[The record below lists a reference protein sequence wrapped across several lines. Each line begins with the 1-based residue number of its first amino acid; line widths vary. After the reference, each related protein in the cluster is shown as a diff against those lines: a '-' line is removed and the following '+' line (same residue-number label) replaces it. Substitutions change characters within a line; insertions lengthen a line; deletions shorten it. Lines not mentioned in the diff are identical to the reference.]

1 MTDKIHNHLLK
12 ISAKHCKPLAAIIK
26 ANGVINIEI
35 PTDIELFDCLA
46 QTVVEQQLSYKA
58 AKSIWNKIKT
68 SSEERKIN
76 LIDYFDTKYIAH
88 IRKDGLSENKIKAIL
103 GAKEAVSGGEI
114 TLKGLSE
121 MNDIE
126 FKASITGLW
135 GFGDWSA
142 EMIAIFYLGRTNIWS
157 EKDLILNKGI
167 NHICDE
173 CELTPNELL
182 EIIDPYQSYLALH
195 IWRSKDS

>member
-12 ISAKHCKPLAAIIK
+12 ISADHCRPLAAIIK

-46 QTVVEQQLSYKA
+46 QTVVEQQLSYQA

-68 SSEERKIN
+68 SSEERNIK
-76 LIDYFDTKYIAH
+76 LIDYFDTKYTAD
-88 IRKDGLSENKIKAIL
+88 IRNDGLSENKIKAIL
-103 GAKEAVSGGEI
+103 GAKEAVNSGEI

-126 FKASITGLW
+126 FKKSITSLW

-167 NHICDE
+167 NQICDQ
-173 CELTPNELL
+173 CELTPDELL
-182 EIIDPYQSYLALH
+182 TIVDPYQSFLALH
-195 IWRSKDS
+195 IWRHKD

>member
-1 MTDKIHNHLLK
+1 MTQKIHNHLLK
-12 ISAKHCKPLAAIIK
+12 LSTAHCKPLASIIK
-26 ANGVINIEI
+26 ANGPINIEI

-58 AKSIWNKIKT
+58 AKSIWNKIKI
-68 SSEERKIN
+68 SSEERNIK
-76 LIDYFDTKYIAH
+76 LIDYFDTKYIADL
-88 IRKDGLSENKIKAIL
+88 RKDGLSENKIKAIF
-103 GAKEAVSGGEI
+103 GAKEAVSVGEI

-142 EMIAIFYLGRTNIWS
+142 EMIAIFYLGRTNVWS

-167 NHICDE
+167 NQICE
-173 CELTPNELL
+173 QCELTPHELL

-195 IWRSKDS
+195 IWRYKD

>member
-103 GAKEAVSGGEI
+103 GAKEAINGGEI

-126 FKASITGLW
+126 FKTSITSLW

-182 EIIDPYQSYLALH
+182 EIVDPYQSYLALH

>member
-12 ISAKHCKPLAAIIK
+12 ISAEHCKPLAAIIK
-26 ANGVINIEI
+26 ANGIINIEI

-58 AKSIWNKIKT
+58 AKSIWNKIKI
-68 SSEERKIN
+68 SSEERNIE
-76 LIDYFDTKYIAH
+76 LIDYFDTKYIAD

-103 GAKEAVSGGEI
+103 GAKEAVSVGEI

-142 EMIAIFYLGRTNIWS
+142 EMIAIFYLGRTNVWS

-167 NHICDE
+167 NQICE
-173 CELTPNELL
+173 QCELTPHELL
-182 EIIDPYQSYLALH
+182 EIVDPYQSYLALH
-195 IWRSKDS
+195 IWRYKD

>member
-1 MTDKIHNHLLK
+1 MSKKIHQHLLK
-12 ISAKHCKPLAAIIK
+12 VSNKHCPALETIIRQ
-26 ANGVINIEI
+26 NGIINIEI
-35 PTDIELFDCLA
+35 PKNLNIFDCLA

-58 AKSIWNKIKT
+58 AKSIWNKIKI
-68 SSEERKIN
+68 SSEERNIE
-76 LIDYFDTKYIAH
+76 LIDYFDTKYIAD

-103 GAKEAVSGGEI
+103 GAKEAVSVGEI

-142 EMIAIFYLGRTNIWS
+142 EMIAIFYLGRTNVWS
-157 EKDLILNKGI
+157 EIDLILNKGI
-167 NHICDE
+167 NQICE
-173 CELTPNELL
+173 QCELTPHELL

-195 IWRSKDS
+195 IWRYKD

>member
-1 MTDKIHNHLLK
+1 MTHKVHNHLLK
-12 ISAKHCKPLAAIIK
+12 ISSKYCKPLESIII

-35 PTDIELFDCLA
+35 PKNLELFDCLA

-58 AKSIWNKIKT
+58 AKSIWNQIKISSEQRKIK
-68 SSEERKIN
+68 
-76 LIDYFDTKYIAH
+76 LIDYFDAQYITD
-88 IRKDGLSENKIKAIL
+88 IRNDGLSENKIKAIL
-103 GAKEAVSGGEI
+103 GAKQAVQSGGI

-126 FKASITGLW
+126 FKRTITDLW

-142 EMIAIFYLGRTNIWS
+142 EMIAIFYLGKTNIWS

-167 NHICDE
+167 NQICDQ
-173 CELTPNELL
+173 CELTPDKLL

-195 IWRSKDS
+195 IWRHKD

>member
-1 MTDKIHNHLLK
+1 VTDKIHNHLLK
-12 ISAKHCKPLAAIIK
+12 ISAEHCKPLAAIIK

-68 SSEERKIN
+68 SSEGRNIK
-76 LIDYFDTKYIAH
+76 LIDYFDSKYVAH

-103 GAKEAVSGGEI
+103 GAKEAVNGGEI

-167 NHICDE
+167 NRICE
-173 CELTPNELL
+173 QCELTPHELL
-182 EIIDPYQSYLALH
+182 EIVDPYQSYLALH
-195 IWRSKDS
+195 IWRYKD

>member
-142 EMIAIFYLGRTNIWS
+142 EMIAIFYLGRTNVWS

>member
-103 GAKEAVSGGEI
+103 GAKEAVNGGEI

-126 FKASITGLW
+126 FKTSITSLW

>member
-12 ISAKHCKPLAAIIK
+12 LSTDHCKPLASIIK
-26 ANGVINIEI
+26 ANGPINIEI
-35 PTDIELFDCLA
+35 PTNIELFDCLA

-68 SSEERKIN
+68 SSEERNIK
-76 LIDYFDTKYIAH
+76 LIDYFDTKYTAN

-103 GAKEAVSGGEI
+103 GAKEAVNDGEI

-167 NHICDE
+167 NQICE
-173 CELTPNELL
+173 QCELTSHELL
-182 EIIDPYQSYLALH
+182 ELVDPYQSYLALH
-195 IWRSKDS
+195 IWRYKD

>member
-1 MTDKIHNHLLK
+1 MTHKIHNHLLK
-12 ISAKHCKPLAAIIK
+12 ISSKYCKPLESIII

-35 PTDIELFDCLA
+35 PKNLELFDCLA

-58 AKSIWNKIKT
+58 AKSIWNQIKISSEQRKIK
-68 SSEERKIN
+68 
-76 LIDYFDTKYIAH
+76 LIDYFDAQYITD
-88 IRKDGLSENKIKAIL
+88 IRNDGLSENKIKAIL
-103 GAKEAVSGGEI
+103 GAKQAVQIGGI

-126 FKASITGLW
+126 FKRTITDLW

-142 EMIAIFYLGRTNIWS
+142 EMIAIFYLGKTNIWS

-167 NHICDE
+167 NQICDQ
-173 CELTPNELL
+173 CELTPDELL
-182 EIIDPYQSYLALH
+182 EIIDPYRSYLALH
-195 IWRSKDS
+195 IWRHKD

>member
-1 MTDKIHNHLLK
+1 MTQKIHNHLLK
-12 ISAKHCKPLAAIIK
+12 LSTNNCKPLASIIN
-26 ANGVINIEI
+26 ANGPINIEI

-68 SSEERKIN
+68 SSEERNIK
-76 LIDYFDTKYIAH
+76 LIDYFDTQYIAD
-88 IRKDGLSENKIKAIL
+88 IRKDGLSKNKIKAIL
-103 GAKEAVSGGEI
+103 GAKEAVNGGEI

-126 FKASITGLW
+126 FKKSITSLW

-167 NHICDE
+167 NQICDQ
-173 CELTPNELL
+173 CKLTPHELL
-182 EIIDPYQSYLALH
+182 EMIDPYQSYLALH
-195 IWRSKDS
+195 IWRYKD